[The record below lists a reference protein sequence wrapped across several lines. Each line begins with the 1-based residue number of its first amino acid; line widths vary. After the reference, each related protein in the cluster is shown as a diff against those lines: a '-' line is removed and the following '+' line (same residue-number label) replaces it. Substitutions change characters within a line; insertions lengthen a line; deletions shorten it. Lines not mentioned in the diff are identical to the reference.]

1 MYGSLF
7 VVLTRRGDALHHI
20 TFRHVATVW
29 IRGTKVELQ
38 NRKGKWGENETFR
51 TVDSNDWLISV
62 SHI

>member
-7 VVLTRRGDALHHI
+7 VVLTRKGDVLNHI
-20 TFRHVATVW
+20 TFQHVATVW

-38 NRKGKWGENETFR
+38 NRKGEWGNNKTFR

>member
-7 VVLTRRGDALHHI
+7 VVLTRRNAPFHQI

-29 IRGTKVELQ
+29 IRGTTVELQ

-51 TVDSNDWLISV
+51 TFDSNDWLISV

>member
-7 VVLTRRGDALHHI
+7 VVLTRRDDPFHQI
-20 TFRHVATVW
+20 TFRHVAKVW
-29 IRGTKVELQ
+29 IIRNRVELH
-38 NRKGKWGENETFR
+38 NLKGKWGENETFR